1 MSQLNKGS
9 RKNIQN
15 FRSKTYFYLEK
26 KKASNS
32 IHTKNHITNYFL
44 PLTIEIQRSLSFG
57 LLRMMV
63 DSDHIEFRC
72 RWIYKLLM
80 WEVENWNCACKMGDL
95 CRCILTLELMMRTKT
110 RLTSHLHEPN
120 GTLFQERFAICQV
133 CLQLLAIG
141 HGNNWICWIGCGL
154 NGLGCW

>member
-57 LLRMMV
+57 LLRM
-63 DSDHIEFRC
+63 
-72 RWIYKLLM
+72 M

-141 HGNNWICWIGCGL
+141 RGNNWICWIGCGL